1 MRQLWKHARGV
12 LAGGLGLLALGAS
25 AGAEPGLQVVTSVL
39 PLTWLVQEVGGARVA
54 AITLVPPGAAPHTF
68 EPRPSDMRRLS
79 GASLFVRAGGG
90 FDDWSEALAS
100 AGSVPV
106 RSLVG
111 PEDEPHAWLDP
122 IRVRDSLAPRIAE
135 WLVALDGDGRAHYA
149 AALADFQR
157 RLTALDAEIRRD
169 LGRAP
174 GRAYVA
180 YHGAWR
186 SFAARYG
193 LREIGVIEK
202 RPGQEP
208 SPRELARLVD
218 AARDAGVGAI
228 LVEPQLDPRTARVIA
243 DEFAGET
250 VLVDP
255 LGDPE
260 DRERASYE
268 SLLRFDARAFARA
281 LGAPSDE

>member
-1 MRQLWKHARGV
+1 M
-12 LAGGLGLLALGAS
+12 
-25 AGAEPGLQVVTSVL
+25 
-39 PLTWLVQEVGGARVA
+39 
-54 AITLVPPGAAPHTF
+54 
-68 EPRPSDMRRLS
+68 
-79 GASLFVRAGGG
+79 
-90 FDDWSEALAS
+90 
-100 AGSVPV
+100 
-106 RSLVG
+106 
-111 PEDEPHAWLDP
+111 
-122 IRVRDSLAPRIAE
+122 
-135 WLVALDGDGRAHYA
+135 
-149 AALADFQR
+149 
-157 RLTALDAEIRRD
+157 
-169 LGRAP
+169 
-174 GRAYVA
+174 A

-186 SFAARYG
+186 SFATRYG

-268 SLLRFDARAFARA
+268 TLLRFDARAFARA